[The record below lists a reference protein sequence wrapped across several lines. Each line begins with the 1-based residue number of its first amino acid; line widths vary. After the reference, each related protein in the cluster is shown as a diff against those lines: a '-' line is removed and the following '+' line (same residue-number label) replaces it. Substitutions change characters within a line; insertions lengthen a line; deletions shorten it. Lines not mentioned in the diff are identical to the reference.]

1 MMLHMGP
8 VWDDDSALNNKDE
21 SYGVSNPHADYAMNI
36 QDQQRGEISLTWFTE
51 LMKCQQFREVV
62 QERYQHTMRPLL
74 ENWSETCNDYRS
86 TLENSAKMEFV
97 RWDLKDQPGTRGAG
111 LIFQSQ
117 RSIPILAEFSS
128 VLR

>member
-1 MMLHMGP
+1 MGRKLGYLQKQYLLLP
-8 VWDDDSALNNKDE
+8 GQCQRCAAYGPRVVYDFALNNEDE

-36 QDQQRGEISLTWFTE
+36 QKQQRGEISLTWFTE

-86 TLENSAKMEFV
+86 TLETPPGWNLSA
-97 RWDLKDQPGTRGAG
+97 G
-111 LIFQSQ
+111 I
-117 RSIPILAEFSS
+117 
-128 VLR
+128 